1 MAPANWTE
9 PYSIEVHCGM
19 GKSLVIVESPA
30 KAHTINKYL
39 GSNYVVKSSVG
50 HIRDLPSGVTKKAAA
65 GETVKR
71 ARTASEKDAKLFNRM
86 GINPEKKGWAP
97 QYEILP
103 GKEKVVAELVA
114 EAKKSDYVYLAT
126 DLDREG
132 EAIAWHLQEVIG
144 LPKEKFKRVVF
155 NEITKN
161 AITEAFKHPSE
172 VDLNMVNAQQTRRFL
187 DRVVGFMVSP
197 LLWEKVGR
205 GLSAGRVQSVAV
217 RLVVE
222 KEEKIRSFI
231 PEEYWNIDALLKKN
245 EDEVKFALTHYKDK
259 PFHSGSKE
267 ETDRYL
273 EELKNQVF
281 RVSKNEEKEVQT
293 APYPPLNT
301 SSMQQA
307 ASNRLGFGVKKTMM
321 LAQALYEAGFIT
333 YMRTD
338 SLNLSKE
345 ALSDIRDYI
354 GTTYG
359 SDYLPQKERHYSSS
373 DNAQN
378 AHEAIRPTDIKRD
391 VAVISKALGRDAA
404 EVYTLIRNSTL
415 ACQMSNAV
423 MLNREIQVD
432 AGNFRFKAS
441 GKTIKF
447 DGWMKI
453 DRNRKDVLLPE
464 MSVGD
469 ELAVSD
475 ILADRH
481 FTRPE
486 PRYTEATLVKE
497 LEKRGIGRPST
508 YATIISTIQE
518 RGYVKIDQRRFFAEK
533 MGEIVTDRLKSSFND
548 LMDYDFTREM
558 ENKLDDIAE
567 NRLDWLT
574 CLNDFYKGFREE
586 LDTARKSEDE
596 GGMHS
601 NISVPTS
608 ILCPECHSSM
618 VIKNATT
625 GVFLACSNYSGK
637 SRKAENS
644 CRKTINLVA
653 EDQLPMFVNEDS
665 ESEFLRTKRRCPI
678 CNSVMTG
685 YVIDEHRKI
694 HICSANPN
702 CPGYE
707 IEEGNFKLKGAEGP
721 TIECERC
728 GSTMELKNGRF
739 GSYMACTNKECG
751 NTRKIL
757 KNGEIAPPREDP
769 VEFEDLLCKDG
780 KSNFVLRDGA
790 SGIFLASNAFPK
802 VRETRAPKV
811 SELVAHKDKLPEK
824 FKYFVTAPVADGDGN
839 PTVVR
844 FSRKTKKQY
853 VMAENA
859 EGKSTGFTAFYN
871 EETKEWEVASAEKSS
886 KSSKTAKSTRTAKS
900 SKAK

>member
-1 MAPANWTE
+1 
-9 PYSIEVHCGM
+9 M

-50 HIRDLPSGVTKKAAA
+50 HIRDLPSGQAKAKGTSA
-65 GETVKR
+65 EPVKR

-231 PEEYWNIDALLKKN
+231 PEEYWNIDALLGRN
-245 EDEVKFALTHYKDK
+245 GEEVKFALTHYRDK
-259 PFHSGSKE
+259 PFHSGSQE

-273 EELKNQVF
+273 EELRQQIF
-281 RVSKNEEKEVQT
+281 RVTKNEEKEVHT

-307 ASNRLGFGVKKTMM
+307 SSNKLGFGVKKTMM

-338 SLNLSKE
+338 SLNLSRE
-345 ALSDIRDYI
+345 ALADIRKYI
-354 GTTYG
+354 SATYG
-359 SDYLPQKERHYSSS
+359 DEYVPEKERHYSSS

-378 AHEAIRPTDIKRD
+378 AHEAIRPTDITRES
-391 VAVISKALGRDAA
+391 AVISKALGKDAA
-404 EVYTLIRNSTL
+404 ELYTLIRNSTL
-415 ACQMSNAV
+415 ACQMSSAV
-423 MLNREIQVD
+423 LLNREIQAD
-432 AGNFRFKAS
+432 AGNFRFKVS

-453 DRNRKDVLLPE
+453 DRSRKDVLLPD

-469 ELAVSD
+469 QLDVSD

-486 PRYTEATLVKE
+486 ARYTEATLVKE

-518 RGYVKIDQRRFFAEK
+518 RGYVKIEQRRFFAEK

-567 NRLDWLT
+567 NHLDWLT
-574 CLNDFYKGFREE
+574 CLNDFYKGFKEE

-601 NISVPTS
+601 NISVVTS
-608 ILCPECHSSM
+608 IACPECHSSM

-637 SRKAENS
+637 SKKSENS

-678 CNSVMTG
+678 CNSVMIG

-702 CPGYE
+702 CQGYE

-721 TIECERC
+721 TITCDRC
-728 GSTMELKNGRF
+728 GQPMELKNGRF
-739 GSYMACTNKECG
+739 GSYMACTSKECG

-769 VEFEDLLCKDG
+769 VDFEDLICKDG
-780 KSNFVLRDGA
+780 KSHFVLRDGA

-811 SELVAHKDKLPEK
+811 SELVAHQDSLPEK
-824 FKYFVTAPVADGDGN
+824 FRYFVTAPVADGDGN
-839 PTVVR
+839 PTVIR

-871 EETKEWEVASAEKSS
+871 EESRTWEVASVEKA
-886 KSSKTAKSTRTAKS
+886 SKTAKATKTAKT
-900 SKAK
+900 SKTSRAK